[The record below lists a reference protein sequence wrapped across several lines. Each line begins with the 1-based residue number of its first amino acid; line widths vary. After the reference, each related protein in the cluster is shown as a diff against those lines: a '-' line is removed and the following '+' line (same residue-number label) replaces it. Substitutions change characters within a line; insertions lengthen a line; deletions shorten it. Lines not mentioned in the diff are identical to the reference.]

1 MTIRQ
6 DFATDADALLAPFAD
21 KQTDVT
27 EHAVIDTL
35 SKHALQP
42 ETSTP
47 PISARKTSF
56 VERYGAIFGREQGLM
71 LRMAGLTGA
80 ERQADG
86 AWITDDTG
94 RRWLDFGSF
103 GLHLLG
109 HRHPTVVHAL
119 TEQLGRLGLSSRIL
133 ANEPAIQAA
142 EALVASVGR
151 TGNGVLFGN
160 SGSESIEAAL
170 KLVRM
175 QTGKRK
181 ILALTYAYH
190 GRTAG
195 ALAISYGYRGHEA
208 LQHSEDVV
216 YIDAGD
222 LDAARAAL
230 MQGDIAA
237 AIVEP
242 VQGEG
247 GIRPI
252 SHTFLEGLAALCHE
266 HDAFVI
272 HDEIQSGLGR
282 TGALVCGAPADIVVF
297 GKTLGGGLFPV
308 AATLYDTAKF
318 GAPARD
324 PVVHAS
330 SYAGS
335 ALAGSV
341 ATAVLSVVGEPS
353 FCSRTTALGAR
364 ALQILRERLSDCPAV
379 ADIRG
384 RGLMLGVEFA
394 STRYVAQALIEAA
407 HRNVLVAFC
416 LSATTVLRV
425 YPSAT
430 IAEQDLEDGLHRFCD
445 AVEAAYRQT
454 HHA

>member
-1 MTIRQ
+1 MTLSQ
-6 DFATDADALLAPFAD
+6 DFAPIAIREAPDAPSM
-21 KQTDVT
+21 T
-27 EHAVIDTL
+27 
-35 SKHALQP
+35 
-42 ETSTP
+42 
-47 PISARKTSF
+47 RKTSF

-109 HRHPTVVHAL
+109 HRHPLVVRAL
-119 TEQLGRLGLSSRIL
+119 SEQLAHLGLSSRIL
-133 ANEPAIQAA
+133 ANEPAMQAA
-142 EALVASVGR
+142 EALVAQTGR
-151 TGNGVLFGN
+151 QGNGVLFSN
-160 SGSESIEAAL
+160 SGSEAIEAAL

-216 YIDAGD
+216 FIDAGD
-222 LDAARAAL
+222 LDAAREAL
-230 MQGDIAA
+230 RQHDFAA

-247 GIRPI
+247 GIRPVCAR
-252 SHTFLEGLAALCHE
+252 FLDGLASLCAE
-266 HDAFVI
+266 NDAFMI

-282 TGALVCGAPADIVVF
+282 AGTLVCGAPADIVVF
-297 GKTLGGGLFPV
+297 GKTLGGGLFPI
-308 AATLYDTAKF
+308 AATLYDRAKF

-335 ALAGSV
+335 ALAGAV
-341 ATAVLSVVGEPS
+341 ASAVMSLVAAPS
-353 FCSRTTALGAR
+353 FCQRTAALGER
-364 ALQILRERLSDCPAV
+364 ALRILRTRLTDCPAV

-394 STRYVAQALIEAA
+394 SSRYVAQTLIEAA
-407 HRNVLVAFC
+407 HRDVLVAFC
-416 LSATTVLRV
+416 LSATNVLRV

-430 IAEQDLEDGLHRFCD
+430 ISDHDIEDGLQRFCD
-445 AVEAAYRQT
+445 AVLAAYHLT
-454 HHA
+454 KDH